1 MGLKHKGRAKGAQ
14 NKRTKL
20 VEEIATKLGVDP
32 FEILMR
38 FAAGDWKGL
47 GYESEIYL
55 VESGEGDG
63 VPSKI
68 SLKYVITPEVRA
80 ASAEKACRY
89 LYAHKQAVDPATGD
103 AGIRVIIEDYS
114 KKNSE

>member
-1 MGLKHKGRAKGAQ
+1 MGLKHKGRAKGTQ

-20 VEEIATKLGVDP
+20 VEEIAERLKVDP
-32 FEILMR
+32 FEIMMLY
-38 FAAGDWKGL
+38 AKGDWKAL
-47 GYESEIYL
+47 GYESEVIL

-63 VPSKI
+63 SKI
-68 SLKYVITPEVRA
+68 SMKYIISPELRSQNAQA
-80 ASAEKACRY
+80 AARY

-114 KKNSE
+114 KKDKE